1 MGASGRVAR
10 DPSECG
16 GAPSRLSASRGRAA
30 ARDSPSRPP
39 ETRLLASVDATP
51 PRPPRRAR
59 YCRRDSVIVSGR
71 MPARSKRSL
80 AQLGKHGAKKLK
92 VHHPDEAP
100 APATKRC
107 RYGWPAPVAA
117 DAPPPSA
124 HGPVRYARP
133 PDLYESVC
141 ALSPIELIDVMIDAL
156 MH

>member
-1 MGASGRVAR
+1 
-10 DPSECG
+10 
-16 GAPSRLSASRGRAA
+16 
-30 ARDSPSRPP
+30 
-39 ETRLLASVDATP
+39 
-51 PRPPRRAR
+51 
-59 YCRRDSVIVSGR
+59 
-71 MPARSKRSL
+71 MPFKSKRS
-80 AQLGKHGAKKLK
+80 QSMMGKTNAKKSK
-92 VHHPDEAP
+92 QVHGEPSPDEAP
-100 APATKRC
+100 APATKRG

>member
-1 MGASGRVAR
+1 M
-10 DPSECG
+10 
-16 GAPSRLSASRGRAA
+16 
-30 ARDSPSRPP
+30 
-39 ETRLLASVDATP
+39 TYKT
-51 PRPPRRAR
+51 
-59 YCRRDSVIVSGR
+59 
-71 MPARSKRSL
+71 KRSL

-133 PDLYESVC
+133 PDLYEIVC
-141 ALSPIELIDVMIDAL
+141 ALSPIELWYHVHFVPMQEADLCLAPDKLTTLNCSEMEWPPTPPSAPRDMTFPDDESEL
-156 MH
+156 

>member
-1 MGASGRVAR
+1 M
-10 DPSECG
+10 
-16 GAPSRLSASRGRAA
+16 
-30 ARDSPSRPP
+30 
-39 ETRLLASVDATP
+39 TYKT
-51 PRPPRRAR
+51 
-59 YCRRDSVIVSGR
+59 
-71 MPARSKRSL
+71 KRSL

-92 VHHPDEAP
+92 VHHPDDAP
-100 APATKRC
+100 APATERG

-133 PDLYESVC
+133 PNLYESVC

>member
-1 MGASGRVAR
+1 M
-10 DPSECG
+10 
-16 GAPSRLSASRGRAA
+16 
-30 ARDSPSRPP
+30 
-39 ETRLLASVDATP
+39 TYKT
-51 PRPPRRAR
+51 
-59 YCRRDSVIVSGR
+59 
-71 MPARSKRSL
+71 KRSL

-133 PDLYESVC
+133 PDLYEIVC
-141 ALSPIELIDVMIDAL
+141 ALSPIELWYHVHFVPMQEADLCLAPDKLTTLNCSEMEWPPTPPSAPRDMTFPDHGSEL
-156 MH
+156 